1 MILTNELAVEMETKV
16 SFIVNKYASSYNR
29 EDLMQAGKMGVI
41 KAANNFNPML
51 GIKFSTF
58 CEKYILGEVLKYL
71 REDKN
76 IKISRD
82 IFKLKKKVD
91 IAKDHYFKSKGE
103 YPSLDIL
110 CMIVNEE
117 KSKVLEVLN
126 LNQNVQ
132 SIDESVNED
141 NDNISI
147 KDVIAS
153 EEKLDKIDLIS
164 LKEALSNLKIEDQ
177 KLIYQRYY
185 EGKTQTEIAKENNI
199 SQVKVYRLERK
210 ILDDLSDK
218 LCA

>member
-1 MILTNELAVEMETKV
+1 
-16 SFIVNKYASSYNR
+16 
-29 EDLMQAGKMGVI
+29 
-41 KAANNFNPML
+41 
-51 GIKFSTF
+51 
-58 CEKYILGEVLKYL
+58 
-71 REDKN
+71 
-76 IKISRD
+76 
-82 IFKLKKKVD
+82 
-91 IAKDHYFKSKGE
+91 
-103 YPSLDIL
+103 
-110 CMIVNEE
+110 MIVNEE

-164 LKEALSNLKIEDQ
+164 LKEALSNLKKEDQ

-210 ILDDLSDK
+210 ILDNLSDK

>member
-1 MILTNELAVEMETKV
+1 
-16 SFIVNKYASSYNR
+16 
-29 EDLMQAGKMGVI
+29 
-41 KAANNFNPML
+41 ML

-91 IAKDHYFKSKGE
+91 IARDHYFKSKGE

-147 KDVIAS
+147 KDVIYIYMKQIS
-153 EEKLDKIDLIS
+153 KIFVTFGGTL
-164 LKEALSNLKIEDQ
+164 AFG
-177 KLIYQRYY
+177 
-185 EGKTQTEIAKENNI
+185 EGKGI
-199 SQVKVYRLERK
+199 
-210 ILDDLSDK
+210 
-218 LCA
+218 

>member
-41 KAANNFNPML
+41 KAANNFDPTL

-91 IAKDHYFKSKGE
+91 IARDHYFKSKGE

-132 SIDESVNED
+132 SIDESV
-141 NDNISI
+141 

-164 LKEALSNLKIEDQ
+164 LKEALSNLKKEDQ